1 MKISI
6 ISAHFSPQLGYQEN
20 CIAKSLKRL
29 GNEVSVITTTFI
41 SPRYRKILKPF
52 KTGEYLHEG
61 YRIIRLSTLLRLR
74 QTVIPSG
81 MKKVLYKIHPD
92 VLICIGITKFM
103 PLPAIY
109 FARKNKTKVI
119 SIFGNLKKHYS
130 LFFKK
135 FLYKLL
141 KEKWENFAIK
151 NSDRIILTTPETFEI
166 LSHKLRNKDYKI
178 LPLGFD
184 GERFYYSEEIRKI
197 ERKKLNLKDDFVFIN
212 ATTHT
217 PEKKLDKM
225 LDKMFEIMKENS
237 KVKMIMTGF
246 VNSSYSKFLRRKIE
260 ESGFKSRFLLYPFVS
275 QRELFILFNIADC
288 GIWTQ
293 ECITI
298 QQAMGT
304 GLPVIVPYDK
314 ATSHLVKEG
323 KNGFYYKDFDNLAE
337 RMKKICERHFDRN
350 EIEKFNQFLNYDRIV
365 VKMLEGLC

>member
-61 YRIIRLSTLLRLR
+61 YRIIRLSTLLRFR

-135 FLYKLL
+135 PPKLKL
-141 KEKWENFAIK
+141 ILIPPIWVAIFAII
-151 NSDRIILTTPETFEI
+151 SPIIANLIGIYLFHS
-166 LSHKLRNKDYKI
+166 LLLAY
-178 LPLGFD
+178 L
-184 GERFYYSEEIRKI
+184 
-197 ERKKLNLKDDFVFIN
+197 LN
-212 ATTHT
+212 
-217 PEKKLDKM
+217 
-225 LDKMFEIMKENS
+225 
-237 KVKMIMTGF
+237 
-246 VNSSYSKFLRRKIE
+246 
-260 ESGFKSRFLLYPFVS
+260 FLLISLAFALS
-275 QRELFILFNIADC
+275 LFREIKH
-288 GIWTQ
+288 
-293 ECITI
+293 E
-298 QQAMGT
+298 
-304 GLPVIVPYDK
+304 
-314 ATSHLVKEG
+314 
-323 KNGFYYKDFDNLAE
+323 
-337 RMKKICERHFDRN
+337 KI
-350 EIEKFNQFLNYDRIV
+350 
-365 VKMLEGLC
+365 